1 MSKTNTLAPRLPL
14 SKDQRHGYSML
25 TTMRQT
31 TKQNFK
37 CLMLTAPGERI
48 MDPEFGVGLYKYI
61 FRPNTLDLETEI
73 KRNIRDQA
81 KKYLPFVAIRKVT
94 FGSNDDPTSSNYN
107 KMYISINYVIK
118 TVGAQDTLSLPL
130 RNE

>member
-1 MSKTNTLAPRLPL
+1 MSTASTLAPRLPL

-25 TTMRQT
+25 TTTRQT

-61 FRPNTLDLETEI
+61 FRLKNRDLETEI
-73 KRNIRDQA
+73 KRNIRGQV
-81 KKYLPFVAIRKVT
+81 KKYMPFVEVRQVNFQT
-94 FGSNDDPTSSNYN
+94 NNDPSSQNYN
-107 KMYISINYVIK
+107 KMYVSISYVIK
-118 TVGAQDTLSLPL
+118 SIGVQDSLSMPL

>member
-61 FRPNTLDLETEI
+61 FSAKTLDLETQI
-73 KRNIRDQA
+73 KRNIRGQV
-81 KKYLPFVAIRKVT
+81 KRYMPFVAVRDVS
-94 FGSNDDPTSSNYN
+94 FQMNSDPTSANYN
-107 KMYISINYVIK
+107 KMYISISYVIK
-118 TVGAQDTLSLPL
+118 TVGAQDTISLPL